1 MADGDVR
8 SELLAAGER
17 AFAARGYA
25 ATTVD
30 DVIRESGTSRAS
42 FYRYFSGKEQLFEE
56 LSRACFREMR
66 VAIRAVGTGEA
77 ARLGPGEI
85 SDLLRRYR
93 GLNERYGGVI
103 RAWTELTAPADS
115 PMHDRGA
122 LAVSAMF
129 DETAALLERVG
140 AGTGRQAADGEDP
153 RTRAALLFLLV
164 ERSSFYVSNR
174 VSRID
179 PGRLL
184 PTLTTLVERGYLAD
198 VTSR

>member
-1 MADGDVR
+1 
-8 SELLAAGER
+8 
-17 AFAARGYA
+17 
-25 ATTVD
+25 
-30 DVIRESGTSRAS
+30 
-42 FYRYFSGKEQLFEE
+42 
-56 LSRACFREMR
+56 
-66 VAIRAVGTGEA
+66 
-77 ARLGPGEI
+77 
-85 SDLLRRYR
+85 
-93 GLNERYGGVI
+93 
-103 RAWTELTAPADS
+103 
-115 PMHDRGA
+115 
-122 LAVSAMF
+122 MF